1 MTTVGFDDRF
11 LQDLERIA
19 EHLELHAVER
29 IDERIAGVFR
39 ALEILGE
46 HPLIGRPVDGGRREL
61 VIGQGTCGY
70 LARYVFDPLDD
81 EVTVLAL
88 RAQREV
94 GFDEL

>member
-1 MTTVGFDDRF
+1 MTTVGIDDRF

-19 EHLELHAVER
+19 EHLELHA
-29 IDERIAGVFR
+29 DERIAGIFR
-39 ALEILGE
+39 TLEILAE
-46 HPLIGRPVDGGRREL
+46 HPLIGRPVDGGRHER
-61 VIGQGTCGY
+61 VIGQGTRGY

-94 GFDEL
+94 GFDEP